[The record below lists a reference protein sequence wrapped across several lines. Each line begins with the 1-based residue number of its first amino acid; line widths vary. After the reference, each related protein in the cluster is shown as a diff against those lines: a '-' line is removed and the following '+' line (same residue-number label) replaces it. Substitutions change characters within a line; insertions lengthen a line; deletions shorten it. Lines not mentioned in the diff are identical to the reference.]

1 MARHQDD
8 LFGGAPQPLH
18 RLFFAFR
25 PSPSERE
32 QVTGVAERLHASH
45 PRTRWVSPDR
55 YHVTLHYLGE
65 SSGPREDWGLR
76 AREAAEGFAATPF
89 LLELDHLIALG
100 NPRRPALTVAASSA
114 SAALTDFW
122 RGLQERLIR
131 AGFKD
136 HVGRNFLPH
145 LTLGYSEPAP
155 ATPAV
160 APIVLAPAGFELIQ
174 SVEGQPDYQC
184 LGHWPIVQR

>member
-1 MARHQDD
+1 MSQQSD
-8 LFGGAPQPLH
+8 LFGATRSEPLH
-18 RLFFAFR
+18 RLFFTLLPNA
-25 PSPSERE
+25 SEK
-32 QVTGVAERLHASH
+32 AELSSLADGLHASH

-65 SSGPREDWGLR
+65 SSGPREDWILR
-76 AREAAEGFAATPF
+76 AREAVEGLVATPF